1 MSSCG
6 LWRTREAKAGMVPPF
21 MLLLAWRLLVM
32 VMALKVCLT
41 VCLQDRASWRAHIIC
56 ARDCLFET
64 TCYQLA
70 IAAASSRVSAS
81 MSHVEY
87 VNACALFQSKCST
100 HVTHALTAGC
110 PSMPSCGLSVREP
123 VHSCT
128 SCGRCRSGQVG
139 SM

>member
-1 MSSCG
+1 
-6 LWRTREAKAGMVPPF
+6 
-21 MLLLAWRLLVM
+21 M

-87 VNACALFQSKCST
+87 VNACALFQSKCSS
-100 HVTHALTAGC
+100 HIMHPLTAGC
-110 PSMPSCGLSVREP
+110 PSTPSFVLSAGMTPRAC
-123 VHSCT
+123 S
-128 SCGRCRSGQVG
+128 
-139 SM
+139 